1 MLENKTKYDA
11 NFTAGGLLLNEFTA
25 IQPIIMTNDFDELIK
40 VEVEENKLIG
50 IKTRSARERIIAE
63 IKRRH
68 QNSSKNF
75 WDNFYNWNVKEQK
88 LALFY
93 LCLKT
98 YPLIFDIHFEVTL
111 KKFKLGA
118 ELKDYDIQ
126 MRLDEIA
133 SVDDYVAGW
142 SESTF
147 RKINVQYR
155 KVLRDAGLYKGLKL
169 SKSSIY
175 NPDFWKFFTDN
186 KEQWF
191 LDACFIKH

>member
-111 KKFKLGA
+111 KKFKIGA

>member
-111 KKFKLGA
+111 KKFKIGA

-191 LDACFIKH
+191 LDACFIIH